1 MEGHLKHEE
10 HKFRTLWDTTVQRYG
25 LGQRLLLL
33 ITDLDPSWFTDKF
46 RKVNNF
52 TDVKIPDGSAYYV
65 LHNACHSVGTMA
77 YEAIRRGRQ
86 VDVLTDCSPR
96 DPETL
101 HNMLVRALQAF
112 RGHQTRPNVSVALLD
127 GQSFEVQL
135 QMNVND
141 VVQSTNYPAR
151 SDTTRPKWAPEYDA
165 SSLRKLISKRRAVVS
180 GTAAPASSPSKSA
193 SKLSG
198 AEKGLIIGG
207 SVAGAVA
214 IAVLIVILYE
224 VNRRR

>member
-10 HKFRTLWDTTVQRYG
+10 HKFRTLWDTTVQRFG

-33 ITDLDPSWFTDKF
+33 ITDLDPGWFTDKF
-46 RKVNNF
+46 RKVDNF
-52 TDVKIPDGSAYYV
+52 MDVKIPDGSAYYV
-65 LHNACHSVGTMA
+65 LHNACHSIGTLT

-86 VDVLTDCSPR
+86 VEVLTDCSPR

-165 SSLRKLISKRRAVVS
+165 SALRKLISKRRAGVS
-180 GTAAPASSPSKSA
+180 GTASPTPTKSPSN
-193 SKLSG
+193 KLSTT
-198 AEKGLIIGG
+198 EKGLIIGG